1 MTEPTLAETLRRMEN
16 IASTLTSR
24 MADLAAEMKEGRRE
38 AMPRE
43 LAQAWRD
50 ADRAA
55 VGNVGKA
62 VEDLEKRGD
71 ADAAWRRQMLLGL
84 GTTILMSLVTLAVAL
99 ISFIGTR

>member
-1 MTEPTLAETLRRMEN
+1 MTEPTLAETLRRMES

-24 MADLAAEMKEGRRE
+24 MADLAAEMKEARRE
-38 AMPRE
+38 SMPRE
-43 LAQAWRD
+43 LAAAWRD

-55 VGNVGKA
+55 VTDVVKD
-62 VEDLEKRGD
+62 VEDLRKRGD

-99 ISFIGTR
+99 ISFLGSR